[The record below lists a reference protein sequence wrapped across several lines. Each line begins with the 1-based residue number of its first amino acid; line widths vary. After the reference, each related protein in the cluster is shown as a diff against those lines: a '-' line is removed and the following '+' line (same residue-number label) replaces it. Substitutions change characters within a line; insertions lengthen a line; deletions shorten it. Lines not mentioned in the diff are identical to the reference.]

1 MKDFHNAVQYRV
13 GIEAS
18 IIYLVLF
25 SFLFFFFYRCTLSRR
40 RPRERHGNIRQKKRM
55 FFKNA
60 SQTNYRICRAVKVTS
75 ALLAPLRQGW
85 GSSGGTDAGV
95 VQTTWENSGGMLGDD
110 VIVAAA
116 PTLHRKLL
124 SLSHRCRSPDPWF
137 TIWSP
142 MREAAS
148 PSLLGRRPS
157 RHWVLWLFP
166 PPVVWVRCTPRRPGT
181 WPPRSSPGDPAVP
194 PCRGSQPL
202 RGIPGVLAPR
212 ACRPEPRRRC
222 REDLSGK
229 PV

>member
-25 SFLFFFFYRCTLSRR
+25 SFLFFLSLYTFKASASRAA
-40 RPRERHGNIRQKKRM
+40 RQHQTKKIK
-55 FFKNA
+55 FFKTRLKQIIA
-60 SQTNYRICRAVKVTS
+60 YAE
-75 ALLAPLRQGW
+75 LLKWRPLSSLLSDRGW

-110 VIVAAA
+110 VIAAAAA
-116 PTLHRKLL
+116 PTLRRKLL
-124 SLSHRCRSPDPWF
+124 SLSHRCRSPDPWL

-142 MREAAS
+142 MREAVS
-148 PSLLGRRPS
+148 SSLLGRRPS

-166 PPVVWVRCTPRRPGT
+166 PPVVWARCTPRRPGT

-194 PCRGSQPL
+194 PCRGSQTL
-202 RGIPGVLAPR
+202 RGIPGVLAHR
-212 ACRPEPRRRC
+212 ACRPEPHRRC